1 MRVFSARSIY
11 VGHIG
16 SVGIYIDVMLIPA
29 LAAAYVTGGME
40 FFLLTLPFFAVHE
53 LAHIVAAYLFECRI
67 ASFTLMPIGGTI
79 MTANIN
85 TAKTFQICAVYAFA
99 PLTNITLFSLFYA
112 LGIKNSSVILMQ
124 TAYVNGILALFS
136 ILPVY
141 PLDGGSIIKIL
152 LSTRLDEHKTL
163 SVLLTINIVAGAL
176 LMGTAVYCFAV
187 YSHFIWQLAVIAFLF
202 VYSVLHERANSVS
215 YSMSDIINKD
225 ARLYG
230 KNVICSN
237 KMYILH
243 NATISCAV
251 KSARHNAFNTFA
263 IIDESFTVYGEFTEK
278 QLLEA
283 AVRYGINAPV
293 SRLLRDR

>member
-1 MRVFSARSIY
+1 MNVFSVRAIY
-11 VGHIG
+11 IGHIG

-29 LAAAYVTGGME
+29 LVAAYVTGGME
-40 FFLLTLPFFAVHE
+40 FFLLTLPFFAIHE
-53 LAHIVAAYLFECRI
+53 LAHIFAAYLFECRI

-85 TAKTFQICAVYAFA
+85 TAKTFQVCAVYAFA
-99 PLTNITLFSLFYA
+99 PLTNITLFSLLYA
-112 LGIKNSSVILMQ
+112 LAIKNSSALLMQ
-124 TAYVNGILALFS
+124 TAYVNGIMALFS
-136 ILPVY
+136 LLPIY
-141 PLDGGSIIKIL
+141 PLDGGSIIKVL
-152 LSTRLDEHKTL
+152 LSSRLDEHKTL
-163 SVLLTINIVAGAL
+163 SVLLTINAVTSVL
-176 LMGTAVYCFAV
+176 LIGTVLYCFVV

-202 VYSVLHERANSVS
+202 VYSVLHEKANSVA

-230 KNVICSN
+230 KNVIHSN
-237 KMYILH
+237 KMYILR

-251 KSARHNAFNTFA
+251 KAARHNAFNTFA

-278 QLLEA
+278 QLLDA

-293 SRLLRDR
+293 SRLL